1 VKHQTSRMATYDFK
15 ESELVALKGKVVI
28 ITGAANGI
36 GKETALIAHRKVQHV
51 SRLASVSC

>member
-1 VKHQTSRMATYDFK
+1 MATYDFK